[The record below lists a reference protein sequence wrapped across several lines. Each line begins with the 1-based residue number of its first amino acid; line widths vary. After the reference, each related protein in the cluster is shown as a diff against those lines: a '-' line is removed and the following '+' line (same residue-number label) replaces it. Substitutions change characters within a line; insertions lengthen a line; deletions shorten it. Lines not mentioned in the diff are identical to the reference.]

1 MNLEETIKK
10 IRLELNGYANLE
22 LVEDK
27 NTVSVMGDSFKVEL
41 VIEQKS
47 FLLNLGNGWFI
58 RSRSLSLIMDHF
70 IKALSTEYRLVEFYR
85 GKFYQS
91 SRLEH
96 IVEGKWDL
104 ISSTFRPFYPFWR
117 KETSI
122 VLQNNS
128 IKTSNH

>member
-22 LVEDK
+22 LVEEK

-70 IKALSTEYRLVEFYR
+70 IKALSTECRLVEFYR

-91 SRLEH
+91 SRLEQ
-96 IVEGKWDL
+96 IVEGEWEL

-117 KETSI
+117 KETSLI
-122 VLQNNS
+122 LQNNLVR
-128 IKTSNH
+128 NL